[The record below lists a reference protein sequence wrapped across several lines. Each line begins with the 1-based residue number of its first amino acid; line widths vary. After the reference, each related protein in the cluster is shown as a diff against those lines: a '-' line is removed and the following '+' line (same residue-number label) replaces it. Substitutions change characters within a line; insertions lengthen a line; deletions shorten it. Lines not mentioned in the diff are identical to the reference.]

1 MVIKSRDAS
10 IYFDVLR
17 HVFITLNDS
26 GGFQGYRRGHPS
38 ALCES
43 FFCSYG
49 NSQRCIKEEGV
60 RGRRV
65 NRRSKVG
72 TPGFKFKF

>member
-10 IYFDVLR
+10 IYFYVLR

-26 GGFQGYRRGHPS
+26 GGFLGYPRGHPS

-43 FFCSYG
+43 FFVIMG
-49 NSQRCIKEEGV
+49 ILKEEGV
-60 RGRRV
+60 RGRRA
-65 NRRSKVG
+65 NCRSKVG
-72 TPGFKFKF
+72 TPGF